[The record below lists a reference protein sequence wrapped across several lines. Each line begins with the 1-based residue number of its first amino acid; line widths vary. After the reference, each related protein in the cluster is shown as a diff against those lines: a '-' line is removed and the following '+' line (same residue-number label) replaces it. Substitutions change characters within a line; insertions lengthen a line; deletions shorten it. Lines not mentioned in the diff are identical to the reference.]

1 MQTLFIWVIENSII
15 MLPLLL
21 TTCAVLS
28 SIVSAQNGTAKK
40 SLTGHI
46 DRSEVLSFVYVPFEV
61 ELGTT
66 SIYVLQNYSAKD
78 TGNALDLGVFDQR
91 GQTLVASRGW
101 SGGSRNNF
109 TITPSWAT
117 PGYNAG
123 PIEPG
128 TWYVALGPYTS
139 IPAGI
144 DWQLDIELGFDP
156 ADSYF
161 AVESA
166 TMNMDP
172 LCNGLCTEDAQWLR
186 GDLHMHTVYSDGQ
199 YTPDEQI
206 EIALEQGLDFIFFSD
221 HNTASRNNVM
231 GSFQHLAPDLLIGR
245 AIEVTTRGGH
255 WQALGLDLGQIVEW
269 RHQDSE
275 GYIPAAQDVRR
286 RGGLI
291 SINHPF
297 AECSACNWV
306 IDDWDHN
313 DAIEVWNA
321 QWDVVDEQAVAKWQ
335 ELLVDG
341 KFTTAIGGS
350 DCHSPPALNGVP
362 TTVVRSRGKSQS
374 AIIEGIRA
382 GRAYL
387 AQGPGI
393 ELLFKI
399 PLLSLSKTD
408 IAQIGDKITAST
420 DGAMAVLG
428 TKSLAGQKA
437 CFVTDQG
444 YVRNDT
450 VRHNGTIEQTVPRG
464 ATFMRVEVR
473 NATNDVMLG
482 MTNPIWFL
490 E

>member
-1 MQTLFIWVIENSII
+1 VWEIGTSTI
-15 MLPLLL
+15 MLLLFL
-21 TTCAVLS
+21 NICALALS
-28 SIVSAQNGTAKK
+28 SFAFAQNGTVKRT
-40 SLTGHI
+40 LTGHI
-46 DRSEVLSFVYVPFEV
+46 DPSEVLSFVYIPFEV

-91 GQTLVASRGW
+91 GQALEASRGW
-101 SGGSRNNF
+101 SGGFRNNF

-128 TWYVALGPYTS
+128 TWHVALGPYTS
-139 IPAGI
+139 IPGGI
-144 DWQLDIELGFDP
+144 DWQLDIEMGFDP
-156 ADSYF
+156 VDSYF

-221 HNTASRNNVM
+221 HNTDSSNNIM
-231 GSFQHLAPDLLIGR
+231 GSFQHFAPDLLIGR

-255 WQALGLDLGQIVEW
+255 WQALGLDPGQVVEW
-269 RHQDSE
+269 RYQEGE
-275 GYIPAAQDVRR
+275 GYIQAAQEVRR
-286 RGGLI
+286 RGGLV

-321 QWDVVDEQAVAKWQ
+321 QWDVEDEQAVAKWQ
-335 ELLVDG
+335 EQLVNG
-341 KFTTAIGGS
+341 KFTTAVGGS
-350 DCHSPPALNGVP
+350 DSHSPPALNGVP
-362 TTVVRSRGKSQS
+362 TTAVRSRGKSQS

-387 AQGPGI
+387 AGGPGI

-399 PLLSLSKTD
+399 YLPSLSRSD
-408 IAQIGDKITAST
+408 IAQIGDKIKAST
-420 DGAMAVLG
+420 DGAVAVLA
-428 TKSLAGQKA
+428 TKGLAGQKA

-444 YVRNDT
+444 YVHNTT
-450 VRHNGTIEQTVPRG
+450 VRHNGTVEQPVPEG
-464 ATFMRVEVR
+464 AKFMRVEVR
-473 NATNDVMLG
+473 NETNDVMLG

-490 E
+490 